1 MKETKKVIHKLL
13 TKMWKKKSHVLQM
26 KILHGKKSSLKT
38 IIENGCLKQIKKSI
52 KWKQWNQW
60 LQIMFSLFI

>member
-1 MKETKKVIHKLL
+1 MI
-13 TKMWKKKSHVLQM
+13 KKKSHVLQM